1 MNPMLTALLEFNQ
14 AFEIPKL
21 DAPGLGPDD
30 LAELRVK
37 LLREEVEEY
46 AQALA
51 DGDLVEVLD
60 ALAAADVSLKRRE
73 RVEEL
78 ARAAIS
84 RNRAAV
90 DDDRLKRDED
100 ILGMVL
106 QNRRVEV

>member
-1 MNPMLTALLEFNQ
+1 MCLRTSSKHSLRTDLSDHLTLNTFLSSGQ
-14 AFEIPKL
+14 AFASIL
-21 DAPGLGPDD
+21 
-30 LAELRVK
+30 ELRQSV
-37 LLREEVEEY
+37 
-46 AQALA
+46 
-51 DGDLVEVLD
+51 
-60 ALAAADVSLKRRE
+60 VSRHP
-73 RVEEL
+73 

>member
-1 MNPMLTALLEFNQ
+1 MRNAMMRDVCSCARSLLPLQSQVSATITHSSSPFYKFGNER
-14 AFEIPKL
+14 
-21 DAPGLGPDD
+21 APP
-30 LAELRVK
+30 
-37 LLREEVEEY
+37 
-46 AQALA
+46 
-51 DGDLVEVLD
+51 
-60 ALAAADVSLKRRE
+60 VSFGRRE

>member
-1 MNPMLTALLEFNQ
+1 MASRCGRGAAASSTA
-14 AFEIPKL
+14 AG
-21 DAPGLGPDD
+21 ATR
-30 LAELRVK
+30 A
-37 LLREEVEEY
+37 
-46 AQALA
+46 A
-51 DGDLVEVLD
+51 EVLD

-106 QNRRVEV
+106 QNRRIEV

>member
-1 MNPMLTALLEFNQ
+1 MTRTA
-14 AFEIPKL
+14 
-21 DAPGLGPDD
+21 GLPRRAAG
-30 LAELRVK
+30 ASR
-37 LLREEVEEY
+37 
-46 AQALA
+46 AA
-51 DGDLVEVLD
+51 EVLD